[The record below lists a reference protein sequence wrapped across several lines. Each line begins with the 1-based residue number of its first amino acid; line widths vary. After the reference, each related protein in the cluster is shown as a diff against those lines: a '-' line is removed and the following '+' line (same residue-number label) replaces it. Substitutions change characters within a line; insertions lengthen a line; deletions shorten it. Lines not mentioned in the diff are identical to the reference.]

1 MPYDFHVITASS
13 LTGYYVAAL
22 YILTYALAL
31 WSSEHMFSDSCH
43 RHVITRMDITPCVLN
58 GTI

>member
-1 MPYDFHVITASS
+1 MPEDFHCITASS
-13 LTGYYVAAL
+13 LTGYYVTAF

-31 WSSEHMFSDSCH
+31 WSSEHMFSDSYH
-43 RHVITRMDITPCVLN
+43 RHVITRMDKTPCLLN

>member
-1 MPYDFHVITASS
+1 MPEDFHCITASS
-13 LTGYYVAAL
+13 IAGYYVTAF

-31 WSSEHMFSDSCH
+31 WSSENMFSDSCH
-43 RHVITRMDITPCVLN
+43 RHLITRMDKTPCVLN